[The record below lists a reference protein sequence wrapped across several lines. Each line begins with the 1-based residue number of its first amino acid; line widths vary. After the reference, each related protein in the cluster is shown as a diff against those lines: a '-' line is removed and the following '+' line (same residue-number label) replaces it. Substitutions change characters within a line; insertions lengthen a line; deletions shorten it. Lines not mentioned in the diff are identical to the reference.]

1 MKGAHTSNSNFLVW
15 SVFFV
20 DFAGRSQHLLFWPI
34 SVLKLRICHNHII
47 LDLSFDLLLERYC
60 FRVYPAFATWLMD
73 QRLACNWTRKL
84 EDKHSTCL
92 LSIGGYRKW
101 GLITNFWYTVPLAS
115 PKRLETQ
122 AMPIITLGSWSL
134 HGSCRAGPVLQDKQR
149 RTLRG
154 KTDLDPIER
163 EFMYNWNVFVK
174 DCPLH
179 ADLQVRLG
187 CRVCYHMSLWCT
199 AWGNMVHNKLLC
211 KCTSV
216 SQFQQQRLS
225 LEHLP

>member
-1 MKGAHTSNSNFLVW
+1 
-15 SVFFV
+15 
-20 DFAGRSQHLLFWPI
+20 
-34 SVLKLRICHNHII
+34 
-47 LDLSFDLLLERYC
+47 
-60 FRVYPAFATWLMD
+60 
-73 QRLACNWTRKL
+73 
-84 EDKHSTCL
+84 
-92 LSIGGYRKW
+92 
-101 GLITNFWYTVPLAS
+101 
-115 PKRLETQ
+115 
-122 AMPIITLGSWSL
+122 MPIITLGSWSL

-199 AWGNMVHNKLLC
+199 A
-211 KCTSV
+211 
-216 SQFQQQRLS
+216 
-225 LEHLP
+225 